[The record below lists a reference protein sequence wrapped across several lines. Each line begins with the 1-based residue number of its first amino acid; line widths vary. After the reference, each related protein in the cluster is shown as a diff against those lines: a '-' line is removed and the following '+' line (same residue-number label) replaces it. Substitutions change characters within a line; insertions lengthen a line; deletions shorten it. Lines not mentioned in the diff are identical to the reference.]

1 MEGLIR
7 ALARVEAELRDLLQ
21 AVHQHLVSNQHTEP
35 PKLAEL
41 LADHKHAFDLK
52 LQGHAMLHMFQTSAS
67 EVMRPSTRPLKH
79 ACDTEESRLEASST
93 YRSSTNAYFR
103 SAFHRK
109 QLALFAR
116 PRPIKIKPPGR
127 SIFFCGQRTTKE
139 KEQET
144 KEREREGETERER
157 ERAMRARAHT
167 HTSNSSSFRHCS
179 FVRSLMLQSSAI
191 NVHSEPWRD
200 FAT

>member
-79 ACDTEESRLEASST
+79 ACDTEESRLEASSNLQEQHK
-93 YRSSTNAYFR
+93 R
-103 SAFHRK
+103 
-109 QLALFAR
+109 
-116 PRPIKIKPPGR
+116 
-127 SIFFCGQRTTKE
+127 IF
-139 KEQET
+139 QE
-144 KEREREGETERER
+144 RF
-157 ERAMRARAHT
+157 
-167 HTSNSSSFRHCS
+167 S
-179 FVRSLMLQSSAI
+179 
-191 NVHSEPWRD
+191 
-200 FAT
+200 

>member
-1 MEGLIR
+1 MPVTQKK
-7 ALARVEAELRDLLQ
+7 A
-21 AVHQHLVSNQHTEP
+21 
-35 PKLAEL
+35 
-41 LADHKHAFDLK
+41 
-52 LQGHAMLHMFQTSAS
+52 AS
-67 EVMRPSTRPLKH
+67 KQVQ
-79 ACDTEESRLEASST
+79 T

-144 KEREREGETERER
+144 KEKERERGRDRERER
-157 ERAMRARAHT
+157 ERAMRAPRAHT